1 MQVLSS
7 LQIAYMDM
15 VGFVIEATPGTDG
28 TVDATS
34 RGTITRLPFT
44 VSLKKKCGSYNF
56 VEKLYNIRKWQPL
69 LAVSFKSS
77 LFSKMNWQ
85 PRSWP
90 GTAQIN
96 CIFVFFKNPTLEF
109 TALETEEL
117 LRLHQPYCRWVYF
130 HHKNGLIFNTYKIES
145 LPVFGVQSLFCS
157 GPTFDAF
164 GSSPRRPLFRTLK
177 KKWKNKI
184 WPKRRE
190 FSTDF
195 FPSFFSQSQIVP
207 GKMNRVWY
215 DNF

>member
-117 LRLHQPYCRWVYF
+117 LRPPNLTAAGF
-130 HHKNGLIFNTYKIES
+130 IFIIRMVWFSILTKS
-145 LPVFGVQSLFCS
+145 SLFLYLESSLFFVVDQLLTHLEALLGGRCS
-157 GPTFDAF
+157 EHWKRNGKIKF
-164 GSSPRRPLFRTLK
+164 GQNGASFQPIFFRH
-177 KKWKNKI
+177 
-184 WPKRRE
+184 
-190 FSTDF
+190 F
-195 FPSFFSQSQIVP
+195 FPNL
-207 GKMNRVWY
+207 K
-215 DNF
+215 